1 MQIKVSN
8 FGPISTANIDL
19 RPLTVFVGPS
29 NTGKSYLAILVYA
42 LHRFF
47 SGAAF
52 DLDSKMPVLGSRP
65 NSFPFNPFYD
75 SESTDNAESTGREA
89 EVLAHWIKQVS
100 QRDKS
105 SSDRQELPGPI
116 ADLVRPQLLPTTM
129 WDEVLPQELARCFG
143 TTDPHWLVRHG
154 QESNAQFSLMQL
166 DSEGRQPAFPL
177 EYEFEL
183 TRRGFKS
190 TGSISEGTSLEVEGS
205 SLRKLE
211 RQARYLTE
219 FENEY
224 ELQHY
229 QHYASLLRWFLKREL
244 AGLVGSP
251 MMRPLCQRGHY
262 LPVDRTGV
270 MHAHK
275 VIVASM
281 ISNAPYA
288 TLGTNEATPSLS
300 GILSDFLI
308 QILSLGSQGETRRKG
323 NLDGFG
329 TNIEECMLGGT
340 VQTDLPENGYPAFS
354 YIPEGWNDKLPLLT
368 ASSMVSEL
376 APVVLYL
383 RQVVRPGDV
392 LIIEEP
398 ESNLHPGM
406 QVELV
411 RQLAIA
417 VNAGV
422 RIMLTTHSE
431 WILEELANLVRLS
444 DLTQEKRR
452 GELAVAPA
460 LDQRD
465 VGVWLFNKQ
474 KVQEGSTVSEIPLDL
489 EAGGFASE
497 YDTVARS
504 TYNRWARIQ
513 SLIEP

>member
-47 SGAAF
+47 SGAVF
-52 DLDSKMPVLGSRP
+52 DLGRKMPVPGSL
-65 NSFPFNPFYD
+65 NPFYG
-75 SESTDNAESTGREA
+75 SEPTDKEESAGREA

-100 QRDKS
+100 QRDKRS
-105 SSDRQELPGPI
+105 RYRQELPGPI

-154 QESNAQFSLMQL
+154 QKSNAQFSLMQL

-177 EYEFEL
+177 EYEFKL
-183 TRRGFKS
+183 TKRGFQS
-190 TGSISEGTSLEVEGS
+190 TGFISERTALEVEGS
-205 SLRKLE
+205 SFRELE
-211 RQARYLTE
+211 RQSKYLTR
-219 FENEY
+219 FENKY
-224 ELQHY
+224 DPQC
-229 QHYASLLRWFLKREL
+229 YASLLRRSLTREL
-244 AGLVGSP
+244 AGLVGST
-251 MMRPLCQRGHY
+251 MMKPLCQQGHY
-262 LPVDRTGV
+262 LPVDRTSV

-275 VIVASM
+275 VVVASM

-288 TLGTNEATPSLS
+288 LGTNRSTTSLS

-308 QILSLGSQGETRRKG
+308 RILSLGSREETRRKG
-323 NLDGFG
+323 KLDGFG

-354 YIPEGWNDKLPLLT
+354 YIPEGRNDKLPLLT

-383 RQVVRPGDV
+383 RQVVRLGDI

-406 QVELV
+406 QVELM

-417 VNAGV
+417 VNAGI

-452 GELAVAPA
+452 GELAAEPA

-465 VGVWLFNKQ
+465 VGVWLFNKP

-489 EAGGFASE
+489 EAGGFASG

-513 SLIEP
+513 SLIAP